1 MKVAGIV
8 GSHRENSNAEFLAR
22 EALNEVEK
30 NNCETEI
37 ISLCG
42 KRIDPCKECKTCPE
56 DCILADDAAEI
67 LKKLKQ
73 ADGIIVSTPVFFS
86 SVSGQ
91 LKNLFDRSVI
101 LRRHGFLLR
110 NKVGGAIAVGGS
122 RNGGQE
128 VAMLEILAWML
139 FHDMIVVGDGKPY
152 GHFGAASWASKI
164 GDAKEDKIGI
174 ESARSLGKRI
184 SEVLGAIEG

>member
-1 MKVAGIV
+1 MKIVGIV
-8 GSHRENSNAEFLAR
+8 GSHRENSNAEFLIR
-22 EALNEVEK
+22 EALDAVA
-30 NNCETEI
+30 CDVEI
-37 ISLCG
+37 ISLHN
-42 KRIDPCKECKTCPE
+42 KRIAPCKECRTCPE
-56 DCILADDAAEI
+56 NCILGDDVTEI
-67 LKKLKQ
+67 LEKLRQ

-128 VAMLEILAWML
+128 VAILEILSWML
-139 FHDMIVVGDGKPY
+139 FHDMIIVGDGKPY
-152 GHFGAASWASKI
+152 GHFGVASWARTA
-164 GDAKEDKIGI
+164 GEAKEDKIGI
-174 ESARSLGKRI
+174 ESARNLGKRV
-184 SEVLGAIEG
+184 SEVLGMVK